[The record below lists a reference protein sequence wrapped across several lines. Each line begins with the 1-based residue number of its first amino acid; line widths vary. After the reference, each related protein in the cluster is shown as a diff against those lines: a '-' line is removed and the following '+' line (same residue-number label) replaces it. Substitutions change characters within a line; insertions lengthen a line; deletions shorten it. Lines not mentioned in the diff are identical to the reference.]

1 MIKISNLDKLFLL
14 LFNKPLTAEFHRS
27 NLGSIW
33 YPERTIGKD
42 VVKFPDGMDLKIK
55 NYPYPEYKNIFDIYL
70 TLGKFETK
78 LIKKKFSKK
87 NCFEIGY
94 LRYEKLEKRKIL
106 YNKIKNEFKLDK
118 KKRDSFLDTH
128 AYRRKR

>member
-1 MIKISNLDKLFLL
+1 M
-14 LFNKPLTAEFHRS
+14 
-27 NLGSIW
+27 

-78 LIKKKFSKK
+78 LIKKNLVKK
-87 NCFEIGY
+87 IVMR
-94 LRYEKLEKRKIL
+94 LVIL
-106 YNKIKNEFKLDK
+106 DMRN
-118 KKRDSFLDTH
+118 
-128 AYRRKR
+128 